1 MFVFNIYVIYR
12 QIYSSFLFED
22 DNMNAVLKYV
32 YWFAQEMLASDLNE
46 RQCIQIN
53 KNMAMPIDTADTIK

>member
-1 MFVFNIYVIYR
+1 MFVFNIYVIYP

-22 DNMNAVLKYV
+22 DNVNAVLKYV
-32 YWFAQEMLASDLNE
+32 YSLASGLNE

-53 KNMAMPIDTADTIK
+53 KNMAMPIDTADTMK